1 MDLKKRLNLGQSK
14 TQTLEIVAY
23 VNGRSDRF
31 KELVE
36 IYLSGPYRI
45 TQRAAWP
52 LSYCVEKWPY
62 LIDNHWKKILQFIQ
76 KADANDAVRR
86 NTMRLLQFVDV
97 PKRYQGLV
105 ADLCFSYLQ
114 DPKIAVAIRVFSMT
128 VLDNI
133 IHDQPDMQKELK
145 LILEDQ
151 MPYGSA
157 AFKSR
162 GMRILKRLSAIS

>member
-14 TQTLEIVAY
+14 TQTLEIVGY
-23 VNGRSDRF
+23 VNGRPDRF
-31 KELVE
+31 KQLVE